1 MAQQNT
7 SSVDPVADPRFAQ
20 RASELLASGDVS
32 GALDLAFAGAEKFP
46 WYATGQYILGTC
58 YEEAG
63 QILDALAVFRR
74 AHQFLPDSPVI
85 ANAIERLESQRET
98 GIDNLEPRIGEGDT
112 VVPDESLDIA
122 PGDEEKSSALDDLE
136 AQLRNARKIVPD
148 QSFQDQQQPGTGDDE
163 DADSSRMVSRT
174 LAEIY
179 VQQEQYGEAIRAYRA
194 LIEENPDEEE
204 VFSKRIEEIEELIR
218 KQLFG

>member
-1 MAQQNT
+1 M
-7 SSVDPVADPRFAQ
+7 
-20 RASELLASGDVS
+20 
-32 GALDLAFAGAEKFP
+32 
-46 WYATGQYILGTC
+46 
-58 YEEAG
+58 
-63 QILDALAVFRR
+63 
-74 AHQFLPDSPVI
+74 I